1 MKLYDIKEQYL
12 QFMELAENGNI
23 PPEAIEDTLDGI
35 AGELREKADNIAC
48 VIKQLLYESAALAAE
63 EQALFL
69 RRRTKEKTAERLKK
83 YLSDC
88 LLAANM
94 QTLETARN
102 KIMFRKSQSVEIED
116 MSALCESHPELV
128 RPSEP
133 LADKTAVKKLMMSG
147 VSVNG
152 CRLKQH
158 LNMQIR

>member
-12 QFMELAENGNI
+12 QFMEKVENGNI
-23 PPEAIEDTLDGI
+23 PPEAVADTLDGI
-35 AGELREKADNIAC
+35 KGELSEKADNIAC
-48 VIKQLLYESAALAAE
+48 VIKQLLYESAALTAE
-63 EQALFL
+63 EQALFM
-69 RRRTKEKTAERLKK
+69 RRRAKEKTAERLKQ

-94 QTLETARN
+94 QTLETTRN
-102 KIMFRKSQSVEIED
+102 KITFRKSQSVEIED

-128 RPSEP
+128 RRSEAQ
-133 LADKTAVKKLMMSG
+133 ADKTAVKKLLLSG